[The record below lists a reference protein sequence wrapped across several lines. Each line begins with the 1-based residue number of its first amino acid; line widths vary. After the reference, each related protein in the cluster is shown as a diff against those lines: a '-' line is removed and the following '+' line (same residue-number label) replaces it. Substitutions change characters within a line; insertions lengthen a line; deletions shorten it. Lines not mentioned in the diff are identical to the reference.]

1 MRRIETVCLHTW
13 FVWKMTNRNRTG
25 DDAMTESPSS
35 DEGNRV
41 LMEWSY
47 QGILQKAAAGRTVL
61 LDEMFKPS
69 KIGKL
74 LCLGPVRWPPASLA
88 CTRLYAVHDV
98 RCCARG
104 ARFVH
109 DIMFFCRAA
118 CARSVR
124 DVFCLPNGR
133 SCCPT
138 QETGAAGADQLGGS
152 ELAEEPDSDRRM
164 QSTRGHDKAHGHR
177 LPKRELQCTGT
188 LHLPPRDAGSRV
200 HDMQGSEPAACVQLH
215 RVSLGPVSC

>member
-25 DDAMTESPSS
+25 DDALTESPSS

-47 QGILQKAAAGRTVL
+47 QGIPQKAAAGRTVL

-88 CTRLYAVHDV
+88 CTRLYAVHDA

-109 DIMFFCRAA
+109 DIMFF
-118 CARSVR
+118 SVR
-124 DVFCLPNGR
+124 
-133 SCCPT
+133 
-138 QETGAAGADQLGGS
+138 
-152 ELAEEPDSDRRM
+152 
-164 QSTRGHDKAHGHR
+164 
-177 LPKRELQCTGT
+177 
-188 LHLPPRDAGSRV
+188 RV
-200 HDMQGSEPAACVQLH
+200 HGLYGTFSVCQTVDRVAQRRKRGLQVQTNSGEVNWPKNLT
-215 RVSLGPVSC
+215 RIEGCSRLVAMTKPTAIDCPNASCSAQVH

>member
-1 MRRIETVCLHTW
+1 MGFKECDLVRRIETVCLHTW

-25 DDAMTESPSS
+25 DDALTESPSS

-47 QGILQKAAAGRTVL
+47 QGRPQKAAAGRTVL

-88 CTRLYAVHDV
+88 CTRLYAVHDA

-109 DIMFFCRAA
+109 DIMFFFPCGVCTVCTGRFLFAK
-118 CARSVR
+118 RSIV
-124 DVFCLPNGR
+124 LPN
-133 SCCPT
+133 
-138 QETGAAGADQLGGS
+138 AGNGGCRCR
-152 ELAEEPDSDRRM
+152 P
-164 QSTRGHDKAHGHR
+164 TRGK
-177 LPKRELQCTGT
+177 
-188 LHLPPRDAGSRV
+188 
-200 HDMQGSEPAACVQLH
+200 
-215 RVSLGPVSC
+215 